1 MDQKQRLDY
10 LDRKNSKKIP
20 ENTGTLRS
28 RTTMQKK
35 EESFV
40 LS

>member
-10 LDRKNSKKIP
+10 LVENSKKIP